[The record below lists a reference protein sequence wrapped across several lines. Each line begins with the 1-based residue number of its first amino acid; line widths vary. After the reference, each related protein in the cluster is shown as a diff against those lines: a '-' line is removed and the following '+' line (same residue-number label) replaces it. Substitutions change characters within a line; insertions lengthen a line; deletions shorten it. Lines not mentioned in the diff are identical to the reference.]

1 MVPTSGSSRKVRVG
15 DFFVNRGLE
24 GIVRTALKFGREFG
38 CFRGGNGFP
47 KVGCGTNIF
56 IFPEWVNISHTQ
68 CPKHYWVSG
77 AEDGV
82 GIGHSR
88 CPKQCRVSV
97 EEDAVGT
104 GPKEKMIGRE
114 TTKKP
119 RRRLGL
125 QRNRL

>member
-1 MVPTSGSSRKVRVG
+1 MVRKWFA
-15 DFFVNRGLE
+15 D
-24 GIVRTALKFGREFG
+24 
-38 CFRGGNGFP
+38 
-47 KVGCGTNIF
+47 VGCPTQ
-56 IFPEWVNISHTQ
+56 ISIV
-68 CPKHYWVSG
+68 PK
-77 AEDGV
+77 GV